1 MATKEMTKL
10 YDLYLSYENG
20 YDDEPRLY
28 VYEVYK
34 TSEGWQAEHQPSYN
48 YYFDE
53 LDKQWLVEQGDL
65 DSISDYWVDEW
76 FTTEDRGHV
85 TNNLPPKV
93 ISWLDALPE
102 YEYEEEI

>member
-1 MATKEMTKL
+1 METKETTKL
-10 YDLYLSYENG
+10 YDLHLSYETE

-34 TSEGWQAEHQPSYN
+34 TSEGWEADNHPSYN

-53 LDKQWLVEQGDL
+53 LDNQWLVEQGDL
-65 DSISDYWVDEW
+65 DGISDYWVDEW
-76 FTTEDRGHV
+76 FTTEDRHLV
-85 TNNLPPKV
+85 KSNLPPKV

-102 YEYEEEI
+102 YEYEEAE

>member
-1 MATKEMTKL
+1 METKEMTKL
-10 YDLYLSYENG
+10 YDLYLSYEAG

-34 TSEGWQAEHQPSYN
+34 TSEGWQADSHPSYS

-65 DSISDYWVDEW
+65 EGISDYWVDEW

-85 TNNLPPKV
+85 IDNLPPKV
-93 ISWLDALPE
+93 ITWLDSLPE
-102 YEYEEEI
+102 YEYEEVI